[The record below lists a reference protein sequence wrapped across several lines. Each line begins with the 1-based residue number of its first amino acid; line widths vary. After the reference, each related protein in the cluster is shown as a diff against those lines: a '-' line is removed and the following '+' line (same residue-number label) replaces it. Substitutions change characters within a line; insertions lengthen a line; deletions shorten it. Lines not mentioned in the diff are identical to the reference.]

1 VVSVG
6 VYSDHYHKEDWL
18 KDHQLSAA
26 FGLTAAAL
34 IMYGI
39 GGLVFYS

>member
-26 FGLTAAAL
+26 FGLKL
-34 IMYGI
+34 QLCLCM
-39 GGLVFYS
+39 GLVALFF